1 MAKAKYVYVMKQSG
15 TDNPARWF
23 FTSMKKAKQY
33 AQMLLA
39 ADDYADKLRFEGKTF
54 HCFVTANKSDSTEWR
69 MYFITRE
76 WLS

>member
-1 MAKAKYVYVMKQSG
+1 MAKAKYVYVMKQSD

-23 FTSMKKAKQY
+23 FTSMKKAKLH

-39 ADDYADKLRFEGKTF
+39 ADDYHEKLRFDGGVY
-54 HCFVTANKSDSTEWR
+54 HCFVTANKGESLQWR

-76 WLS
+76 WMS